1 MKHQNQNTPDTNHNV
16 IRSDNPE
23 QTPMGTTAN
32 DSAESASTGESKDLV
47 DAHNFAIGFRAGFN
61 TGYTQGRNDATD
73 EKNAEV
79 EKNRSSLH
87 FHPLISLFI
96 FVTFVLTVIALV
108 GSVISEYR
116 FNDHDERIIRVN
128 ARAADIELTDE
139 VQAKR
144 IEELNTKIEELNAKI
159 EELESSINLNHTTP
173 QDQPEPSSDGHDQPT
188 PLDVFRMTFHNQSL
202 HPEELAATLQ
212 LVTTSDNGSMTFT
225 DADLIEEGSAYLV
238 TFKANREGK
247 ALPDGSYWIEYTDF
261 LRANQ
266 LGQIIL
272 YYNDGEDKTAVG
284 EIQFEANPDQGLWL
298 SRGPISIS
306 KTQIG
311 FYLYPERLTNQRG
324 TPSATHKTV
333 NNINVIIYG
342 ESILATDAR

>member
-32 DSAESASTGESKDLV
+32 DSVESTPTDGPEELIEVRSFATGFGE
-47 DAHNFAIGFRAGFN
+47 GFN
-61 TGYTQGRNDATD
+61 AGYAQGHDDTTD
-73 EKNAEV
+73 EDEETEENDLP
-79 EKNRSSLH
+79 LH

-96 FVTFVLTVIALV
+96 FVTFVLAVMALV

-116 FNDHDERIIRVN
+116 FNDHDERIVRVN

-144 IEELNTKIEELNAKI
+144 IEELNAKIEELNAKI

-173 QDQPEPSSDGHDQPT
+173 QDQPEPSSDGHDQLT

-298 SRGPISIS
+298 SRGPISVS

-324 TPSATHKTV
+324 TPSATRKTV
-333 NNINVIIYG
+333 NNISVIIYG
-342 ESILATDAR
+342 ESILAADAR